1 MISRY
6 KYWFFSI
13 FSFIIFVFC
22 QLISWLIYR
31 SNLLVFKN
39 EKIVFFFTPPYLLFL
54 MSLAIAAFIIFS
66 IIELKKNQNNSII
79 FSLALILG
87 SGLSN
92 FADRILK
99 GGVADYLDLIF
110 WKMNLADILIF
121 IGIFLFFFNLLN
133 KRRENP
139 N

>member
-54 MSLAIAAFIIFS
+54 MSLAIVAFIIFS

-87 SGLSN
+87 GGLSN

-121 IGIFLFFFNLLN
+121 IGIFLFFYNFL
-133 KRRENP
+133 KRRKEKLH
-139 N
+139 